1 MDLRDHAGF
10 RLFKLQKRIETV
22 RYFRE
27 LDTILLSE
35 MEWTDSALNS
45 KLLNGTTSFHHD
57 LSIAQRFELSI
68 KRRF

>member
-1 MDLRDHAGF
+1 MRDHAGF
-10 RLFKLQKRIETV
+10 RLFKLQKLIEKV

-45 KLLNGTTSFHHD
+45 KLLNGTTSFHH